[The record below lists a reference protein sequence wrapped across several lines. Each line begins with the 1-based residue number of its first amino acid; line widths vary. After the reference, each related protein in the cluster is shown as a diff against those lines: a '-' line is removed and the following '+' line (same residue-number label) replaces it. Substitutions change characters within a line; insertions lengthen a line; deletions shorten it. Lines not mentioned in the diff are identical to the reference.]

1 MFSWLLH
8 RITGVILLFGLM
20 YHFILM
26 HFLGHDNYS
35 YEAVMQRL
43 VDPSWKIFNIVF
55 LLSALFHGFYGI
67 NGLIT
72 EYVKG
77 NSMKNFLKIFI
88 FILPLILAFFG
99 IKIVIF

>member
-8 RITGVILLFGLM
+8 RVTGIILLFGLM
-20 YHFILM
+20 YHFIQM

-43 VDPSWKIFNIVF
+43 ADPSWKIFNILF

-72 EYVKG
+72 EYVKE
-77 NSMKNFLKIFI
+77 NSMKNFLKIFTL
-88 FILPLILAFFG
+88 ILPLVLAFFG